1 MKRSILVAML
11 AALPAAAHDLMRD
24 PWVPP
29 HVKGSESYVEA
40 RGDAL
45 HKQVEQKLRRQFE
58 AADATKS
65 GTLTREQ
72 ARAAGLGY
80 IAENFEAIDR
90 ARAGVVR
97 FEDVRRYLSETTRDA
112 ARANPGA
119 AR

>member
-1 MKRSILVAML
+1 MKCFIAIAAL
-11 AALPAAAHDLMRD
+11 AALSAAGQDVMRD

-29 HVKGSESYVEA
+29 HVKGSETYVET
-40 RGDAL
+40 RGEAL
-45 HKQVEQKLRRQFE
+45 RKQVEHKLRTQFE
-58 AADATKS
+58 AADPARS

-80 IAENFEAIDR
+80 IADNFDAIDR

-112 ARANPGA
+112 ARANPGV

>member
-1 MKRSILVAML
+1 MKRSILVALL
-11 AALPAAAHDLMRD
+11 AALPAAAYDVMMD

-29 HVKGSESYVEA
+29 HVKGSESYVET
-40 RGDAL
+40 RGEGL
-45 HKQVEQKLRRQFE
+45 RKQVEQKLRRQFE
-58 AADATKS
+58 AADPARS

-80 IAENFEAIDR
+80 IADNFDAIDR
-90 ARAGVVR
+90 SRAGVVR
-97 FEDVRRYLSETTRDA
+97 FDDVRRYLSETTRDA